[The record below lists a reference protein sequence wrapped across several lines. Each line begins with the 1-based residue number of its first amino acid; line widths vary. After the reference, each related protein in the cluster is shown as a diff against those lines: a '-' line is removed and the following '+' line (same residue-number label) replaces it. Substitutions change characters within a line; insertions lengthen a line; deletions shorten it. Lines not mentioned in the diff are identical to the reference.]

1 VNTSELQSPIIVRNL
16 CKSFRVKRARKVTV
30 LDNVSFTVGRGEVFG
45 FLGPNGSGKST
56 TIKTL
61 MGMIRPGS
69 GEAFLCGEPVGSETS
84 RRSVGYLPENPAFYD
99 FLSGREYMRFVAS
112 AFAMPKDKATTA
124 IDRWLARLDLAEAA
138 NRPIRSYSKGMV
150 QRLGLA
156 QALFHGPEVA
166 ILDEPMSGL
175 DPQGR
180 ALVKELIIE
189 LKEAGKTV
197 FFSTHITSDVEKVC
211 DQLAIIVA
219 GRLCVHAAVD
229 EIFREGVTGYRIL
242 ARGDT
247 LANMPGASMTRAGEG
262 EVEFHVNAA
271 AMPGLISSIT
281 SASGVVEVVEPLR
294 RDLEEYFLE
303 VVKKA
308 MS

>member
-1 VNTSELQSPIIVRNL
+1 VTTSELQSPIIVRNL
-16 CKSFRVKRARKVTV
+16 SKSFRVKRGRKVVV
-30 LDNVSFTVGRGEVFG
+30 LDDISFTVGRGEVFG
-45 FLGPNGSGKST
+45 FLGPNGAGKST

-61 MGMIRPGS
+61 MGLIRPGS
-69 GEAFLCGEPVGSETS
+69 GEAFLCGVPVGSEAS
-84 RRSVGYLPENPAFYD
+84 RRRVGYLPENPAFYD
-99 FLSGREYMRFVAS
+99 FLSGREYLRFVAT
-112 AFAMPKDKATTA
+112 AFNLPRDEAKTD
-124 IDRWLARLDLAEAA
+124 IDHWLARLDLAEAA

-156 QALFHGPEVA
+156 QALFHDPEVA

-189 LKEAGKTV
+189 LRDAGKTV

-229 EIFREGVTGYRIL
+229 DILREGVTGYRVLAKGDLLASLPDGRIL
-242 ARGDT
+242 SED
-247 LANMPGASMTRAGEG
+247 SG
-262 EVEFHVNAA
+262 EVEFRADVAA
-271 AMPGLISSIT
+271 LPERVAAIT
-281 SASGVVEVVEPLR
+281 AAGGAIEVIEPLR

-303 VVKKA
+303 VVNNA